1 MKKKVMCMLLTG
13 VLAAS
18 MLVGCGSDS
27 DAATD
32 VPANDGAEADADAAA
47 DAETDGAEADA
58 AAEESDFDAA
68 ELISVYSREDGS
80 GTRGAFIELFG
91 VEQKDENGEK
101 VDYTTEEAVITNSTD
116 VMLTSVASDTYGI
129 GYVSLGS
136 LNDTVKA
143 VKIDGA
149 EATVE
154 NIKSGTY
161 TIARPFNIATC
172 GEVSDVA
179 QDFINYIMS
188 AEGQAVITEKG
199 YIGSDDAAPFES
211 NGAEGKV
218 VVGGSSS
225 VSPVMEKLIE
235 AYKAVNAGAEIELQ
249 TSDSTTGMTGA
260 ADGTLDIGMASRELK
275 DTEVEAGLTGTQIAM
290 DGIAVIV
297 NQENP
302 VEDLSSETVKGI
314 FTGELTGWNE
324 LN

>member
-1 MKKKVMCMLLTG
+1 MKKRVMCMLLTG
-13 VLAAS
+13 VMAAG
-18 MLVGCGSDS
+18 MFAGCGSSETADTTT
-27 DAATD
+27 DAAATTD
-32 VPANDGAEADADAAA
+32 AAVTADAA
-47 DAETDGAEADA
+47 DTTSEAA
-58 AAEESDFDAA
+58 PAGNADFDHTSAIA
-68 ELISVYSREDGS
+68 VYSREDGS

-91 VEQKDENGEK
+91 VEEKDESGEK
-101 VDYTTEEAVITNSTD
+101 VDNTTEEAIITNSTD
-116 VMLTSVASDTYGI
+116 VMLTSVAGDTYAI

-161 TIARPFNIATC
+161 KIARPFNIATK
-172 GEVSDVA
+172 GEVSEAA

-188 AEGQAVITEKG
+188 GDGQKVISDNG
-199 YIGSDDAAPFES
+199 YIGDDSAAAFES

-235 AYKAVNAGAEIELQ
+235 AYKAVNANVEIELQ

-275 DTEVEAGLTGTQIAM
+275 DSETEEGLTATKIAM

-302 VEDLSSETVKGI
+302 AEDLSSDTVKGI
-314 FTGELTGWNE
+314 FTGGTTTWDAAN
-324 LN
+324 